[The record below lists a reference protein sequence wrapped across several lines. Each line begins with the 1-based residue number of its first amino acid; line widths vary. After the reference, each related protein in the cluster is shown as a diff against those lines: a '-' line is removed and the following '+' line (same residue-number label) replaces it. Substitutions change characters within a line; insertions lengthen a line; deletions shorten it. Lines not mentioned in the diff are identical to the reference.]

1 MGIVGRL
8 LEPDA
13 GRHLIA
19 DEGEYVVEE
28 VRKHW
33 SATFWWAVLMS
44 LSIPLFI
51 SMVWAGDLFWIPMV
65 AGLVLLVVSIA
76 KCHLAYMD
84 RFVITN
90 MRVFRIHGVLTQ
102 NLATVPLARILDIS
116 MTQSP
121 WGQLFNYGDFTFE
134 SAAQDQGL
142 KIIRHVGDP
151 VRRDLIIQRTIS
163 RAGLRGNV
171 APAVSPGRDPRGPSL
186 PAGPAPGARR
196 P

>member
-1 MGIVGRL
+1 MGLVARL

-13 GRHLIA
+13 DRHLIA

-33 SATFWWAVLMS
+33 AATFWWYVLMS
-44 LSIPLFI
+44 LSIPLFV
-51 SMVWAGDLFWIPMV
+51 SMVWAGDFFWIPLAV
-65 AGLVLLVVSIA
+65 GLALLVVSMW

-90 MRVFRIHGVLTQ
+90 MRVFRIHGVLNQ

-121 WGQLFNYGDFTFE
+121 WGQLFNFGNFTFE

-142 KIIRHVGDP
+142 KIIGYVGDP

-171 APAVSPGRDPRGPSL
+171 PPQTR
-186 PAGPAPGARR
+186 
-196 P
+196 